1 MPVFAQIILLLT
13 FPESRAN
20 MYPSR
25 SRALAMAAIN
35 PPLSRAVQ
43 NRRRRVRHKIQTPA
57 YASFTADSQGSML
70 DLHEILNI
78 SEEGMAIQ
86 CHFPLE
92 VQQTVD
98 LCLDLAECPQHIY
111 TTGQVIWSSAT
122 GCAGLRFSELSREA
136 LARLREWLFVNVMAG
151 VANGETEV
159 AAVTLSQDSAPPRP
173 GYTDT
178 LAAVSAVRRQ
188 VEALGSDFR
197 RALQLIAER
206 SQVLLHASG
215 AAIALSDSVSES
227 MICCATSGQDAPPIG
242 ARLQIGSGF
251 SGECVKRSQVL
262 RCDDSET
269 DTRVDRNS
277 CRALGIRSLMAAPIR
292 VGENSVGLIETFS
305 PHPQAF
311 SDADGGVLQRLADT
325 VIEAAH
331 RAARVENLPFLTS
344 LEKNVPSA
352 KPGSVLFA
360 AGEREEH
367 GKEAE
372 GEETS
377 NAGISLPRSHLITL
391 LCAAA
396 TIALALGWSM
406 APWIQSEATPWVLSK
421 IHSRTSDQLPTVL
434 ASSQSPKSD
443 SLSPSATPLETTS
456 VDQLLQAAQKG
467 DPGAENALG
476 VRFATGQGVKL
487 SEAEA
492 VHWFTKA
499 AEQGYVPAQSKL
511 GSLYYGG
518 RGVAQDLTRAY
529 FWLAVARLGG
539 DEASNSLAPSVR
551 ARLTRAQ
558 ATAIEADAARWAQ
571 QHRPN
576 AKPAAGQLKVEAFA
590 RHPRSPR

>member
-1 MPVFAQIILLLT
+1 
-13 FPESRAN
+13 
-20 MYPSR
+20 
-25 SRALAMAAIN
+25 
-35 PPLSRAVQ
+35 
-43 NRRRRVRHKIQTPA
+43 
-57 YASFTADSQGSML
+57 ML

-78 SEEGMAIQ
+78 SEDGMSIQ

-92 VQQTVD
+92 VKKTIH
-98 LCLDLAECPQHIY
+98 LCLDLADCAQHIY
-111 TTGQVIWSSAT
+111 TTGQVVWSSAS
-122 GCAGLRFSELSREA
+122 GRAGLRFSELSKEA

-159 AAVTLSQDSAPPRP
+159 AAVTLSQDAAPPRP

-178 LAAVSAVRRQ
+178 LAAVGAVRRQ
-188 VEALGSDFR
+188 VEALGTDFR
-197 RALQLIAER
+197 RSLQLIAER
-206 SQVLLHASG
+206 SQILLRASG
-215 AAIALSDSVSES
+215 AAIALSDSNAES
-227 MICCATSGQDAPPIG
+227 MICCATSGADAPPIG
-242 ARLQIGSGF
+242 ARLQVGTGF

-292 VGENSVGLIETFS
+292 VGEKAVGLIEAFS

-331 RAARVENLPFLTS
+331 RASRVENLPFLKPV
-344 LEKNVPSA
+344 EKNVPSA
-352 KPGSVLFA
+352 QLGSVLFA
-360 AGEREEH
+360 SADRHEEK
-367 GKEAE
+367 KETEA
-372 GEETS
+372 EETS
-377 NAGISLPRSHLITL
+377 AAGITLPRSHLITL
-391 LCAAA
+391 MCAAA
-396 TIALALGWSM
+396 TIAVALGWSM
-406 APWIQSEATPWVLSK
+406 APWIQSEAAPWILSR

-434 ASSQSPKSD
+434 ASSKTPKSD
-443 SLSPSATPLETTS
+443 VLSPSATPLETTAT
-456 VDQLLQAAQKG
+456 DQLLQAAQKG
-467 DPGAENALG
+467 DAGAENALG
-476 VRFATGQGVKL
+476 VRYATGQGIKL
-487 SEAEA
+487 NEAEA

-518 RGVAQDLTRAY
+518 RGVPQDLTRAY
-529 FWLAVARLGG
+529 FWMAVARQGG
-539 DEASNSLAPSVR
+539 DEASKALLPSVR

-558 ATAIEADAARWAQ
+558 ATAIEADAARWFQ

-590 RHPRSPR
+590 RHPR

>member
-1 MPVFAQIILLLT
+1 
-13 FPESRAN
+13 
-20 MYPSR
+20 
-25 SRALAMAAIN
+25 MAAIDSS
-35 PPLSRAVQ
+35 LSTAVP

-57 YASFTADSQGSML
+57 YASFTAESTSAML

-78 SEEGMAIQ
+78 SEDGIAIQ

-92 VQQTVD
+92 VQKTFS
-98 LCLDLAECPQHIY
+98 LCLDLADCPQHIY
-111 TTGQVIWSSAT
+111 TTGQVVWSSAT
-122 GCAGLRFSELSREA
+122 GRAGLRFSELSKEA

-159 AAVTLSQDSAPPRP
+159 AAVTLSQDAAPPRP
-173 GYTDT
+173 GFTDT

-188 VEALGSDFR
+188 VEALGTNFR
-197 RALQLIAER
+197 RSLQLIAER
-206 SQVLLHASG
+206 SQILLRASG
-215 AAIALSDSVSES
+215 AAIALSDSNAES
-227 MICCATSGQDAPPIG
+227 MICCATSGDSPPIG
-242 ARLQIGSGF
+242 ARLQVGSGF

-292 VGENSVGLIETFS
+292 VGEKAVGLIEAFS
-305 PHPQAF
+305 PHAQAF
-311 SDADGGVLQRLADT
+311 SDADGEVLQRLADT

-331 RAARVENLPFLTS
+331 RAARVENLPFLKPV
-344 LEKNVPSA
+344 EKTVPAA
-352 KPGSVLFA
+352 KAGGVLFA
-360 AGEREEH
+360 AAEPQERRKDAKEE
-367 GKEAE
+367 
-372 GEETS
+372 EETS
-377 NAGISLPRSHLITL
+377 AAGITLPRSHLIML

-406 APWIQSEATPWVLSK
+406 APWIQTEATPWVLSK
-421 IHSRTSDQLPTVL
+421 IHSRPSDPLPTVL
-434 ASSQSPKSD
+434 ASSETAKSD
-443 SLSPSATPLETTS
+443 GLSPSATPLETTS
-456 VDQLLQAAQKG
+456 VDQLLLAAQKG
-467 DPGAENALG
+467 DPNAENALG
-476 VRFATGQGVKL
+476 LRYATGQGVKL

-511 GSLYYGG
+511 GSLYYSG
-518 RGVAQDLTRAY
+518 RGVPQDLTRAY
-529 FWLAVARLGG
+529 FWMAVARQGG
-539 DEASNSLAPSVR
+539 DEASNALAPSVR

-576 AKPAAGQLKVEAFA
+576 SKPAAGQLKVEAA
-590 RHPRSPR
+590 VRHPRTAR